1 MDWKF
6 RNDVPIY
13 TQLVE
18 QIELRIVSGVYA
30 PGERLM
36 SVRDMSMEAGVNPN
50 TLQRALQELER
61 RGMVHAQ
68 RTAGRFV
75 TEDRGLIEEQK
86 LALAKKHVE
95 NYIKN
100 MTEIGF
106 DINEMVSLLTKE
118 EKTDGNT

>member
-13 TQLVE
+13 SQLVE
-18 QIELRIVSGVYA
+18 QIELRIISGIYT

-61 RGMVHAQ
+61 KGMVYAQ

-75 TEDRGLIEEQK
+75 TEDRELISEAK
-86 LALAKKHVE
+86 MSLAKKHVE
-95 NYIKN
+95 NYIRS
-100 MTEIGF
+100 MREIGF
-106 DINEMVSLLTKE
+106 ALDEMISLLKE
-118 EKTDGNT
+118 DHTDGNT

>member
-13 TQLVE
+13 SQLVE
-18 QIELRIVSGVYA
+18 QIELRIISGVYA

-75 TEDRGLIEEQK
+75 TEDRELIDSAK
-86 LALAKKHVE
+86 MALAKKHVE
-95 NYIKN
+95 NYISS
-100 MTEIGF
+100 MSEIGF
-106 DINEMVSLLTKE
+106 DLNEMISLLKE
-118 EKTDGNT
+118 ECADGNT

>member
-13 TQLVE
+13 SQLVE
-18 QIELRIVSGVYA
+18 QIELRIISGIYA

-61 RGMVHAQ
+61 KGMVYAQ

-75 TEDRGLIEEQK
+75 TEDKELISEAK
-86 LALAKKHVE
+86 MSLAKKHVE

>member
-75 TEDRGLIEEQK
+75 TEDRELIEEQK

-95 NYIKN
+95 YYIKN

-106 DINEMVSLLTKE
+106 NINEMVSLLTKE